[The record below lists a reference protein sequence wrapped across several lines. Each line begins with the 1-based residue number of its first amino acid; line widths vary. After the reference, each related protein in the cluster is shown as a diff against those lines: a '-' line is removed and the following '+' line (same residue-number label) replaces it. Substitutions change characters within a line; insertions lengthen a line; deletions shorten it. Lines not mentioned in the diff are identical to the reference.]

1 MSTGVN
7 DIETIPLVK
16 LKLNITLNVDW
27 KAKDVDLVDR
37 TRGSSQ
43 SLENYQLLEG
53 GYIRITLKETPC
65 LTNDGITG

>member
-16 LKLNITLNVDW
+16 MKSNMTLNVDW
-27 KAKDVDLVDR
+27 KAKDADLVDR
-37 TRGSSQ
+37 TGGSSQ

-53 GYIRITLKETPC
+53 GYTYAYL
-65 LTNDGITG
+65 

>member
-16 LKLNITLNVDW
+16 PKSNMTLDVDW
-27 KAKDVDLVDR
+27 KAKDADLVDR
-37 TRGSSQ
+37 TGGSSQ

-53 GYIRITLKETPC
+53 GYTYT
-65 LTNDGITG
+65 